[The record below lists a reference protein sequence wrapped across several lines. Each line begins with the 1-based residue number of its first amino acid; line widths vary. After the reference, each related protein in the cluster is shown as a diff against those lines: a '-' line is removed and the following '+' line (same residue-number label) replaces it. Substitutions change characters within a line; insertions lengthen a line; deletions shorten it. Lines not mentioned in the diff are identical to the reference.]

1 MGPCTPWLE
10 CKPTR
15 PCCSLRLGLAAYH
28 EGTHDVKGRTLYTRL
43 KDLPAG
49 PVYTRIKDIMAA
61 AEHIRSSWSHQ
72 TMIMLRSAI
81 TPLPTPARNAA
92 WRSVLPQATR
102 NIKLINEILN
112 QASLVSTPNLSLYP
126 KHRLTPHHHHLLYK
140 LQLNFAKSNIFGSL
154 RAGAS
159 IFTHPISKCLACGAN
174 EWDTTHI
181 LRRCKSTRACF
192 NTWLRRISPLNGE
205 WRMGT
210 NDQEFTESIFDLH
223 SFPTRTDR
231 IATVSFVYEATAA
244 ARRAAIAHRDAR

>member
-1 MGPCTPWLE
+1 MM
-10 CKPTR
+10 
-15 PCCSLRLGLAAYH
+15 LRAAF
-28 EGTHDVKGRTLYTRL
+28 YTRL
-43 KDLPAG
+43 KDLPTG
-49 PVYTRIKDIMAA
+49 PAYTRIQDIMAA

-112 QASLVSTPNLSLYP
+112 QASPVCTPNLSLYP
-126 KHRLTPHHHHLLYK
+126 KHRLTPHHLLYK
-140 LQLNFAKSNIFGSL
+140 LQLNFAKSNLFGSL

-159 IFTHPISKCLACGAN
+159 IFAHPISKCLACGAN
-174 EWDTTHI
+174 ECDTTHI

-210 NDQEFTESIFDLH
+210 NDQEFSESNFDLH
-223 SFPTRTDR
+223 SVPTRTDR